1 MGSPDV
7 LFKGIP
13 NQFVRKYTRDAIV
26 RLRPEVVVIP
36 CAGAFASAIAAVD
49 AGQPPERIVCGDI
62 ALYTSAIGYWL
73 AGTDWRLEPKADGS
87 FAWMRPI
94 LEPMPLDADDADGRD
109 AALMTKMACVVLAI
123 RILQYDRP
131 AAHYQHRK
139 RELIERAPV
148 YLSQIKATAE
158 RAMGRLRGITYH
170 ARDLWETLG
179 EHRDNPNALLLVDP
193 PWYKSGYANMFR
205 GVDQAFDW
213 DVPRVPEF
221 DPDDAE
227 RLTRWLGEGAATSFV
242 YRGTPLKAFANPADE
257 MGSPWRSVFVHH
269 PQSSSSSVASWIVTN
284 RPGALDTKFDRDDV
298 EAHARPRYR
307 LYDGKKEIH
316 AIDRLEWRHE
326 KRDVVNYYRDLLVH
340 RLALS
345 QTEDYRVL
353 LLNGEL
359 IACFGYHVASIRTGG
374 GVSQATLTFA
384 FSPHSERY
392 AKLNKLVLMCA
403 VSSWMWDG
411 VMKDIEQP
419 PSRIA
424 TAMLTQYPENKI
436 ARGVMTLTEREWQE
450 KTKQYKLLYHAD
462 VVHRSA
468 SETLALWLRRY
479 AGDSRP
485 QEMGRS
491 GGDSRAQAQDATA

>member
-1 MGSPDV
+1 MGAPDV

-13 NQFVRKYTRDAIV
+13 NQYVRKYIRDTIAA
-26 RLRPEVVVIP
+26 LRPETVVIP
-36 CAGAFASAIAAVD
+36 CAGAFASAVAAVD
-49 AGQPPERIVCGDI
+49 AGIDPAKIVAGDI

-73 AGTDWRLEPKADGS
+73 AGTDWRLTPKSDGP
-87 FAWMRPI
+87 FAWMQQH
-94 LEPMPLDADDADGRD
+94 LDALCWEDEDGAR
-109 AALMTKMACVVLAI
+109 KRQMACVVLAI

-139 RELIERAPV
+139 RELIERADV
-148 YLSQIKATAE
+148 YLRQIEETAE
-158 RAMGRLRGITYH
+158 RAMGRLRGIRYV
-170 ARDLWETLG
+170 AQDLWVTLETY
-179 EHRDNPNALLLVDP
+179 RDDPGALMLVDP
-193 PWYKSGYANMFR
+193 PWYKKGYANMFR

-221 DPDDAE
+221 DPSDAN
-227 RLTRWLGEGAATSFV
+227 RLTQWLGAGAATSLVFM
-242 YRGTPLKAFANPADE
+242 GTPLADMRNPE
-257 MGSPWRSVFVHH
+257 HELGPPWRSIFVHR
-269 PQSSSSSVASWIVTN
+269 PQVSSSSVASWILSNTPE
-284 RPGALDTKFDRDDV
+284 RHEPRFDRDDV
-298 EAHARPRYR
+298 EGHARPRYR
-307 LYDGKKEIH
+307 LYDGKKEIR
-316 AIDRLEWRHE
+316 ATDQLTWRHE

-419 PSRIA
+419 PTRIA
-424 TAMLTQYPENKI
+424 TAMLTPYPENKI
-436 ARGVMTLTEREWQE
+436 ARGVMTMTERDWDE
-450 KTKQYKLLYHAD
+450 KKKAYKLLYHAD
-462 VVHRSA
+462 VVQRTA
-468 SETLALWLRRY
+468 RETLELWLRRY
-479 AGDSRP
+479 ATTR
-485 QEMGRS
+485 EVVH
-491 GGDSRAQAQDATA
+491 A